1 MRSNFLI
8 LKNKL
13 VLFLLIF
20 FLFFSFVFSTFADET
35 EEVLFSVNKYIFS
48 VGGQPFKLDVAPSYD
63 NISNHFLLPLRAF
76 GELLRYSIDWSE
88 TERKAT
94 LVKNGLLIEIY
105 ADFHSYLIDGIEET
119 VNLKIKNDRILI
131 DENSISKI
139 FNTIFSIIIPQK
151 EIKFFVPRSEI
162 LIIAADFRLK
172 DTKGNIF
179 NLYETLDRKDVNL
192 VILNFWAT
200 YCPICLKELP
210 QFVSLYNDYKDEGV
224 LVVGINTDTS
234 STEEMREQIVKKYG
248 VNYPVLLDL
257 NSEVYDLYS
266 VSGVPNL
273 FVINKDREI
282 ILHHLGSSSS
292 YFDYLRSYLDIY
304 LSEIKN

>member
-1 MRSNFLI
+1 M

-35 EEVLFSVNKYIFS
+35 EEVLFSVNKYIYS
-48 VGGQPFKLDVAPSYD
+48 VGGQPFKLDVAPVYD
-63 NISNHFLLPLRAF
+63 NFTNHFLIPLRAF
-76 GELLRYSIDWSE
+76 SELLKYSIDWSDA
-88 TERKAT
+88 ERKAT
-94 LVKNGLLIEIY
+94 LMKKGLSIEIY
-105 ADFHSYLIDGIEET
+105 AGSHSYLFDGKEET
-119 VNLKIKNDRILI
+119 LELTIKNGRILI
-131 DENSISKI
+131 DENSVSKI
-139 FNTIFSIIIPQK
+139 FNIDFNITNLK
-151 EIKFFVPRSEI
+151 RDIKFLVPRSEI
-162 LIIAADFRLK
+162 LIIAMDFTLK
-172 DTKGNIF
+172 DTEGNIF

-210 QFVSLYNDYKDEGV
+210 QFVSLYNDYKDKGV

-273 FVINKDREI
+273 FVINKDREV

-292 YFDYLRSYLDIY
+292 YFSYLRTYIDKY

>member
-1 MRSNFLI
+1 MRSNFLT

-13 VLFLLIF
+13 ILFFLIF
-20 FLFFSFVFSTFADET
+20 FLFFSFIFNTFANEI
-35 EEVLFSVNKYIFS
+35 EEVVFSVNKYIFS
-48 VGGQPFKLDVAPSYD
+48 VGGQPFKLDVAPCYD
-63 NISNHFLLPLRAF
+63 NVTNHFLIPLRAF
-76 GELLRYSIDWSE
+76 GELLKYSVDWNE

-94 LVKNGLLIEIY
+94 LIKKGFSIEIY
-105 ADFHSYLIDGIEET
+105 ADLHNYLIDDKEEIVT
-119 VNLKIKNDRILI
+119 LKIKNGRILI
-131 DENSISKI
+131 DEYSVSKI
-139 FNTIFSIIIPQK
+139 FNTKFSIIIPEK

-162 LIIAADFRLK
+162 HIIAMDFTLK

-179 NLYETLDRKDVNL
+179 DLYETLDRKDVNL

-210 QFVSLYNDYKDEGV
+210 QFVSLYNDYKDKGI

-234 STEEMREQIVKKYG
+234 SAEEMREQVIKKYG
-248 VNYPVLLDL
+248 VNYPVLIDL

-273 FVINKDREI
+273 FVVNKEREI
-282 ILHHLGSSSS
+282 ILHHLGASGS
-292 YFDYLRSYLDIY
+292 YFDYLRSYVDRY

>member
-1 MRSNFLI
+1 MLKNKCILYFLI
-8 LKNKL
+8 L
-13 VLFLLIF
+13 LFLFTSIYNA
-20 FLFFSFVFSTFADET
+20 FANET
-35 EEVLFSVNKYIFS
+35 EEVVFSVNKYIFS

-63 NISNHFLLPLRAF
+63 NISNHFLIPLRAF

-94 LVKNGLLIEIY
+94 LVKNGLSIEIY
-105 ADFHSYLIDGIEET
+105 ADFHSYLIDGKEET

-162 LIIAADFRLK
+162 LIIAMDFTLK
-172 DTKGNIF
+172 DTEGNLF

-210 QFVSLYNDYKDEGV
+210 QFVSLYNDYKDKGV

-234 STEEMREQIVKKYG
+234 STEEMRKQILKKYG
-248 VNYPVLLDL
+248 VNYPILLDL

-292 YFDYLRSYLDIY
+292 YFSYLRTYIDKY